1 MVRDRWYVILA
12 VRELP
17 AKGPLGVTRLGKR
30 LVLWRDRAGALQCV
44 GDVCPHRGAAL
55 SAGRVVDDCVE
66 CPFHGFQFDGTGACT
81 VLPAHGTGPRPIPA
95 NMRSPRHVV
104 REHQGFVY
112 LWTGPSEPGTL
123 PWFDELPWFEEL
135 NASFE
140 WDGFTDDWATHYTRA
155 IENQLDFTHLPFAHR
170 TTIGRA
176 VPGRLEV
183 LTEVDGDRM
192 RITYDPATY
201 DAKGFFVKFH
211 LPNLWLNRLA
221 PGIFALMAFAP
232 VDEANTRIYVRFYQR
247 KMAVPGAAWAVAW
260 VGNLFNRYILG
271 QDKRIV
277 LTQRPV
283 RTDLGMVERLVPS
296 DRPILEFRRWR
307 HHLLEAPEAEE

>member
-1 MVRDRWYVILA
+1 MVRDRWYVVLA
-12 VRELP
+12 VSELP
-17 AKGPLGVTRLGKR
+17 AKGPLGVTRLGER
-30 LVLWRDRAGALQCV
+30 LVLWRDRAGVLHCV

-66 CPFHGFQFDGTGACT
+66 CPFHGFQFDGSGACT

-95 NMRSPRHVV
+95 NMRSPRHIV

-112 LWTGPSEPGTL
+112 LWTGSAEPG
-123 PWFDELPWFEEL
+123 PGFEEVPWFEEL
-135 NASFE
+135 DDSFE

-183 LTEVDGDRM
+183 ITEVDGDRM

-247 KMAVPGAAWAVAW
+247 KMAIPGAAWAVAW

-283 RTDLGMVERLVPS
+283 RTDLGMRERLVPS
-296 DRPILEFRRWR
+296 DRPILELRKWR
-307 HHLLEAPEAEE
+307 HHLLEAPEE